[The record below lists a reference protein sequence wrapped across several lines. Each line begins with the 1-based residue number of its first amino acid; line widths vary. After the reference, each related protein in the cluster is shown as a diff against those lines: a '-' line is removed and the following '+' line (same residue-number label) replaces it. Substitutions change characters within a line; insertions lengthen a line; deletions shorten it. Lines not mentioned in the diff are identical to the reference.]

1 MEIPSSQGGVVKE
14 VKVKLGDMVK
24 QGSVVLTLEA
34 AGAAASA
41 PVEAP
46 KQASTHA
53 APAQD
58 TPNKV
63 ALASAGPTPAPAPT
77 AASFSG
83 AADLDCELLDTF
95 TVFVPAQ
102 SGSNMKDFELFAG
115 NVSPTGPFESIGRF
129 STQNMRMMQA
139 PYQAFRFPSVKAK
152 YFKLQSLRSHDDSG
166 ASFAY
171 EIQLFGELQ

>member
-58 TPNKV
+58 APNKV

-83 AADLDCELLDTF
+83 AADLDCELMVL
-95 TVFVPAQ
+95 
-102 SGSNMKDFELFAG
+102 GAG
-115 NVSPTGPFESIGRF
+115 PGGYS
-129 STQNMRMMQA
+129 A
-139 PYQAFRFPSVKAK
+139 AFRAADLGLKVVLVERYAALGRLPECRLHPVESAAACRRRDGRG
-152 YFKLQSLRSHDDSG
+152 QPHGR
-166 ASFAY
+166 ARN
-171 EIQLFGELQ
+171 